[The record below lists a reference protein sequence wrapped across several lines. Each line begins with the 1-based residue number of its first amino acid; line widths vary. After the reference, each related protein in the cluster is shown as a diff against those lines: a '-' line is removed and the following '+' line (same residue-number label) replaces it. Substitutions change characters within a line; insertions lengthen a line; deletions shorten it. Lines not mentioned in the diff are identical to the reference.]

1 MKSQITF
8 KCKNSCYIRSI
19 LIEIG
24 DTMATTPYDV
34 IGEKALYDM
43 IDYFYFLV
51 ENDQRINHLF
61 PGDFKETSRKQKQFL
76 TQFLGGPDL
85 YTQEHGHPM
94 LKKRHMAF
102 RITTYERDA
111 WLENMYKAINKAQF
125 PAGVGEY
132 LYERLCLTANH
143 MVNS

>member
-8 KCKNSCYIRSI
+8 KCKNSCYIRNI

-51 ENDQRINHLF
+51 END
-61 PGDFKETSRKQKQFL
+61 
-76 TQFLGGPDL
+76 
-85 YTQEHGHPM
+85 
-94 LKKRHMAF
+94 
-102 RITTYERDA
+102 
-111 WLENMYKAINKAQF
+111 
-125 PAGVGEY
+125 
-132 LYERLCLTANH
+132 
-143 MVNS
+143 

>member
-8 KCKNSCYIRSI
+8 KCKNSCYIRNI

-94 LKKRHMAF
+94 LK
-102 RITTYERDA
+102 RDI
-111 WLENMYKAINKAQF
+111 WHLELLLMKEMH
-125 PAGVGEY
+125 G
-132 LYERLCLTANH
+132 
-143 MVNS
+143 